1 MFHHLILL
9 ENMDIKLLLENPKN
23 RLQKSFGTTRIRLII
38 YLNLTFLII
47 CPVYL
52 FFENETSGQYFPH
65 QVLGYVYL
73 FTWITNILSFGYNLC
88 NLKGFKFP
96 FIQWLDNRWGTQKV
110 EFFLTSL
117 SLISLMIMSFLN
129 MVGFGNPSSD
139 SILTDFAFGH
149 SLILLSTILIGRRTA
164 FVWFV
169 VVLGTLTFVTN
180 RHGWDYQFHYLTPQE
195 SLKYEKGLEDKS
207 PWALTRQNELRRY
220 SLNSPKITRYFNVW
234 VVLILQA
241 IIIAYFFNGITNDMF
256 KIIPEVADDIEK
268 AIIVA
273 NDQSLEQEK
282 ERENNL
288 RENYK
293 ILETNLMLR
302 EEILKTELNFL
313 KSQINPHFL
322 YNTLN
327 YFYIKASEHDEN
339 LAESIL
345 KLSDIMRYSLND
357 GVENEVSID
366 REIENIKALI
376 DLHQIRYNNKLFID
390 FNVESSNDS
399 KKILPLVLIGLVE
412 NALKHGKLDDEC
424 YPLKISIII
433 TKEHIKFSLQ
443 NRKSP
448 KSKIIST
455 KIGLQNV
462 KRRLELS
469 YPQNHTLTIEEN
481 EHEYYCYLEITQEN
495 ETKLHSVG

>member
-1 MFHHLILL
+1 MSHLLISL

-23 RLQKSFGTTRIRLII
+23 RLQMSFGTIRIKLII
-38 YLNLTFLII
+38 YLNLTYLII
-47 CPVYL
+47 CPLYL

-73 FTWITNILSFGYNLC
+73 FTWVTNTLSFAYNLC
-88 NLKGFKFP
+88 KLKRFNFSL
-96 FIQWLDNRWGTQKV
+96 IQWLESCWGTQKI

-149 SLILLSTILIGRRTA
+149 SLILLSTILIGRKTA
-164 FVWFV
+164 FAWFIIV
-169 VVLGTLTFVTN
+169 IGTLTFVTN
-180 RHGWDYQFHYLTPQE
+180 RHGWDYQFNYLTPQE
-195 SLKYEKGLEDKS
+195 SLKYKKSLENKDT
-207 PWALTRQNELRRY
+207 WALIRQDELRKS
-220 SLNSPKITRYFNVW
+220 SLNSPRITRYFNVW

-256 KIIPEVADDIEK
+256 RIIPEVTDDIEK

-273 NDQSLEQEK
+273 NEQSLEQEK
-282 ERENNL
+282 ERENSL
-288 RENYK
+288 KENYK
-293 ILETNLMLR
+293 IMESNLILR

-327 YFYIKASEHDEN
+327 YFYIKASEHDEG

-357 GVENEVSID
+357 GVENKVSID
-366 REIENIKALI
+366 REIENMKALI

-390 FNVESSNDS
+390 FSVKSSDDS

-424 YPLKISIII
+424 YPLRISIII
-433 TKEHIKFSLQ
+433 SKEYIKFSLQ

-469 YPQNHTLTIEEN
+469 YPQSHTLMIEEN
-481 EHEYYCYLEITQEN
+481 ENEYHCYLEITQKY
-495 ETKLHSVG
+495 ETDLHSIG